1 MKRKHS
7 KVSMVPL
14 VLFFIGSILVF
25 PAEAED
31 QQINLTVPYYE
42 QETPY
47 YCGASVAQ
55 MWIDY
60 HGAYVSQ
67 DTLYDYIR
75 SNNIE
80 GDTWYTDPRGLAEC
94 VAHYVDGIGASD
106 NGWQP
111 QQQDTAILGQV
122 YDIAESG
129 IPSASLV
136 YNSAHWMIVKGA
148 KYFEYGGWPYSVYGI
163 WVFDPANRSAP
174 VNNKYISADEWKTE
188 YFTPITK
195 PAHLESHWYNKCVTV
210 NGWQIRST
218 DYAEKTKDMHLMADE
233 EDNILM
239 TGKTDLSQFA
249 LDEMKKLDLFQ
260 KELEGSTP
268 GKMLYVH
275 SLQEE
280 YSDYYLI
287 PFEKDDLTVVVVEVF
302 IRDDIADFGSC
313 MKVSSEYHPVPTQDE
328 AMKALECEGYES
340 DGNAMLVWKP
350 CLQTISREYPLWQ
363 FETTDNGIKYVGFDQ
378 MSGKV
383 TVYDE
388 LTDRRA

>member
-106 NGWQP
+106 NGWQHNSKTP
-111 QQQDTAILGQV
+111 QFLDRSMTLLNLGFLQHRW
-122 YDIAESG
+122 S
-129 IPSASLV
+129 
-136 YNSAHWMIVKGA
+136 
-148 KYFEYGGWPYSVYGI
+148 
-163 WVFDPANRSAP
+163 
-174 VNNKYISADEWKTE
+174 
-188 YFTPITK
+188 IT
-195 PAHLESHWYNKCVTV
+195 
-210 NGWQIRST
+210 Q
-218 DYAEKTKDMHLMADE
+218 
-233 EDNILM
+233 
-239 TGKTDLSQFA
+239 
-249 LDEMKKLDLFQ
+249 
-260 KELEGSTP
+260 
-268 GKMLYVH
+268 
-275 SLQEE
+275 
-280 YSDYYLI
+280 LI
-287 PFEKDDLTVVVVEVF
+287 
-302 IRDDIADFGSC
+302 G
-313 MKVSSEYHPVPTQDE
+313 
-328 AMKALECEGYES
+328 
-340 DGNAMLVWKP
+340 
-350 CLQTISREYPLWQ
+350 
-363 FETTDNGIKYVGFDQ
+363 
-378 MSGKV
+378 
-383 TVYDE
+383 
-388 LTDRRA
+388 